1 MKRILGLSA
10 VILLVAVGVWGY
22 FYVQSRG
29 QGQGYRLARVER
41 GPLTAAVSATGNLNA
56 VITVQVGSQVSGQIK
71 EIFVDFNSPV
81 TKDQLIARIDP
92 ETFEAKVNQAKAEV
106 NSAVAMVLNQQAQVE
121 RSRADVQNAR
131 AALAEGKAQTA
142 KAQVA
147 AVDTKRDFDRKS
159 ALFKRELI
167 ANSDLDSSQAGYDS
181 AVAALDAARA
191 KEDSLA
197 AGIGSAEAQL
207 RVAQAQ
213 LVASQATVEQKQA
226 ALAQAQ
232 VDLDHT
238 RITAPVNGI
247 VVSRQVDVGQ
257 TVAASLQAPVLF
269 TIAQDLTRMQVET
282 SVDEADIGR
291 VRLDNP
297 ATFSVDAFP
306 NETFRGQVTQI
317 RKAAQIVQNVVTYT
331 VVVAVSNPEGK
342 LLPGMTA
349 NVKLVVAEKPNVLK
363 VPNASL
369 RFRPP
374 GESAEVAPTSRGGGG
389 QGGGGESQ
397 GSGQGGGQQMR
408 ERLVKALDLTPEQ
421 QAKIDPILDDMRQQM
436 IALRSAGLSEQERQ
450 AKAQRLREA
459 MRARSEARISPTG
472 LRRPVA
478 AEPRASGSDV
488 SLILTEDLV
497 RDYHLGP
504 YTVHALRGVSLS
516 VGAGEFVAVM
526 GPSGSG
532 KSTFMNLL
540 GCLDTPTA
548 GKYLLDGVDVSG
560 LSKDEL
566 AGIRNTKV
574 GFVFQ
579 QFNLLPRTTA
589 LENVELPLLYGGLPA
604 RARRE
609 RALDRL
615 AAVGLADRASHH
627 PSQLSG
633 GQQQRVAIARALVND
648 PAVVL
653 ADEPTGNLDTR
664 SSVEILALL
673 QRLNREGITV
683 VLVTHEPD
691 IAGYAKRVM
700 TFRDGRLLR
709 DERVAEP
716 RDAAEALTTLP
727 AEEEVVT

>member
-22 FYVQSRG
+22 CYVQSRG

-121 RSRADVQNAR
+121 RSRADVQNAK
-131 AALAEGKAQTA
+131 AALTEGKAQTA

-147 AVDTKRDFDRKS
+147 VVDTKRDFDRKS

-197 AGIGSAEAQL
+197 AGIGSAEAQF

-238 RITAPVNGI
+238 RFTAPVNGI

-363 VPNASL
+363 VANAAL
-369 RFRPP
+369 RFRPADSDTVP
-374 GESAEVAPTSRGGGG
+374 TAAPASAMNAGRG
-389 QGGGGESQ
+389 QG
-397 GSGQGGGQQMR
+397 
-408 ERLVKALDLTPEQ
+408 
-421 QAKIDPILDDMRQQM
+421 
-436 IALRSAGLSEQERQ
+436 
-450 AKAQRLREA
+450 
-459 MRARSEARISPTG
+459 
-472 LRRPVA
+472 
-478 AEPRASGSDV
+478 ASGS
-488 SLILTEDLV
+488 
-497 RDYHLGP
+497 
-504 YTVHALRGVSLS
+504 A
-516 VGAGEFVAVM
+516 A
-526 GPSGSG
+526 GSG
-532 KSTFMNLL
+532 GTRGRAFVIDV
-540 GCLDTPTA
+540 GGTP
-548 GKYLLDGVDVSG
+548 
-560 LSKDEL
+560 
-566 AGIRNTKV
+566 
-574 GFVFQ
+574 Q
-579 QFNLLPRTTA
+579 
-589 LENVELPLLYGGLPA
+589 
-604 RARRE
+604 
-609 RALDRL
+609 
-615 AAVGLADRASHH
+615 AVA
-627 PSQLSG
+627 
-633 GQQQRVAIARALVND
+633 
-648 PAVVL
+648 
-653 ADEPTGNLDTR
+653 
-664 SSVEILALL
+664 LAL
-673 QRLNREGITV
+673 
-683 VLVTHEPD
+683 
-691 IAGYAKRVM
+691 
-700 TFRDGRLLR
+700 
-709 DERVAEP
+709 
-716 RDAAEALTTLP
+716 
-727 AEEEVVT
+727 

>member
-71 EIFVDFNSPV
+71 ELFVDFNSPV

-121 RSRADVQNAR
+121 RSRADVQNAK

-147 AVDTKRDFDRKS
+147 VVDTKRDFDRKS

-197 AGIGSAEAQL
+197 AGIGSAEAQF

-247 VVSRQVDVGQ
+247 GVSRQVDVGQ

-291 VRLDNP
+291 IKLDDR
-297 ATFSVDAFP
+297 ATFTVDAFP
-306 NETFRGQVTQI
+306 GETFTGTVNQI
-317 RKAAQIVQNVVTYT
+317 RKAAQVVQNVVTYT
-331 VVVAVSNPEGK
+331 VIVGVENPSGK
-342 LLPGMTA
+342 LMPGMTA
-349 NVKLVVAEKPNVLK
+349 NVKLVVAQKPSALK
-363 VPNASL
+363 VPNAAL
-369 RFRPP
+369 RFRPA
-374 GESAEVAPTSRGGGG
+374 GVEAPTSSAPAAGGA
-389 QGGGGESQ
+389 
-397 GSGQGGGQQMR
+397 GSGGPSAEEIR
-408 ERLVKALDLTPEQ
+408 ERLVKGLNLSDDQ
-421 QAKIDPILDDMRQQM
+421 QKKLEPILQESREQRRGLQWLPSDAER
-436 IALRSAGLSEQERQ
+436 RS
-450 AKAQRLREA
+450 KAQKVREA
-459 MRARSEARISPTG
+459 QRARIRE
-472 LRRPVA
+472 
-478 AEPRASGSDV
+478 
-488 SLILTEDLV
+488 ILTEEQKTRYDEMAASAGEARSGTAGRV
-497 RDYHLGP
+497 WVIGADEKPAAISVTLGLSDGAS
-504 YTVHALRGVSLS
+504 TEVLRGDL
-516 VGAGEFVAVM
+516 
-526 GPSGSG
+526 
-532 KSTFMNLL
+532 
-540 GCLDTPTA
+540 
-548 GKYLLDGVDVSG
+548 
-560 LSKDEL
+560 
-566 AGIRNTKV
+566 
-574 GFVFQ
+574 
-579 QFNLLPRTTA
+579 
-589 LENVELPLLYGGLPA
+589 
-604 RARRE
+604 
-609 RALDRL
+609 
-615 AAVGLADRASHH
+615 
-627 PSQLSG
+627 
-633 GQQQRVAIARALVND
+633 
-648 PAVVL
+648 
-653 ADEPTGNLDTR
+653 
-664 SSVEILALL
+664 
-673 QRLNREGITV
+673 REGQEVIV
-683 VLVTHEPD
+683 ES
-691 IAGYAKRVM
+691 AG
-700 TFRDGRLLR
+700 GRGAPPQQGAPRLR
-709 DERVAEP
+709 
-716 RDAAEALTTLP
+716 L
-727 AEEEVVT
+727 